1 LDISFNNDVVDSWSP
16 VCDAEFFV
24 NKGSGTHEFNVTV
37 KPRNWGSQGDFSVSV
52 GLWKVPFVIGE
63 HNNLDWDEKMLTFD
77 SEILESTEAISQKI
91 DLSIGGTVE
100 VTDPESI
107 INGVKLIIP
116 PVSSEKSGGKSIATI
131 SISYIDDPYSLELPD
146 NRGFLLPPVV
156 INSDVI
162 LEVECILKIPY
173 TEADLSNVGLSS
185 NENIKVYRYNYNSPS
200 WEEISINK
208 KSSRDMSDILEIT
221 FKTEDI
227 NRPYACTFRNSPPPS
242 DPGYPQPG
250 DLLYKLSNYNG
261 IEGWLPGHVGI
272 YVGEK
277 AYDGVIPYN
286 VIEALFNGV
295 KRTYKNPISA
305 FSGSATYMGA
315 RQPKSGIL
323 NPGQRKVIVTWAET
337 IAELELPYAI
347 GQSFPGI
354 LFGMLKGNMV
364 KGALGSYNC
373 VGLAEKAYEIVGV
386 NLVSDWA
393 EGNYCPISQYSSSCV
408 LTPAEQYN
416 KTEPAEGYTV
426 SGRVTDSQGNGIPG
440 VTLNLELVSFNN
452 YHSDIIKVTNSGG
465 YWSSNKLGR
474 EWKVS
479 PQKDGYTFEPSTLHE
494 GWVKPDPSTWIVKEN
509 ANDIDF
515 TGMSDELQNHA
526 PIISSLTVDP
536 HSININETTTITCT
550 ASDEDVGDIL
560 TYTWNKSGGTFEGST
575 SGSSITWRAPSTE
588 GNYTVSCEVSDG
600 EGSDSEQVIISVG
613 DVNHAPVI
621 TSTAVTSAIKDELY
635 SYDVNAT
642 DADTLTYSLTT
653 KPSGMGINSS
663 TGLITWTPT
672 TSGDYNVTVK
682 VSDGELFDTQSFT
695 VTVEEN
701 GTSLGQVQLIT
712 PFNGATLPP
721 GGITFSWN
729 PVTNATKYQFIL
741 YNSLGQV
748 ALDAID
754 SGTSSIVGLDIEE
767 TITWKIRAGDNSGN
781 WGAWSSTWSL
791 TVQNEVVGGIVTG
804 ISAMAWAHGLPLEGV
819 LYERY
824 IQLQWDSYPGAIGYN
839 IYRSVN
845 QGEYS
850 MVYQST
856 DIFCDHDVSVGNS
869 YAYYV
874 TAYGSGWETT
884 PSEIIIRDTWLPC
897 PSLISPGDGSTIIN
911 PNPTFTWNPAGISN
925 FPYGSIYSGSN
936 AFLVHTVIFGDDP
949 AWRIDFPDL
958 TTSTATYDQNEN
970 ALPLVTGNYYDFNT
984 LAWGFDKSGTV
995 IAQSCSTIR
1004 KFYYNGE

>member
-1 LDISFNNDVVDSWSP
+1 MKKVILFLILSLTLSTVIGLAGCGGSPPVTPPIEEDFINIISVNPDSGLVDGVDTDFKVVVEYNLYSSTQGTLDISFNTDVVDAWSP
-16 VCDAEFFV
+16 VWGAEFLV

-63 HNNLDWDEKMLTFD
+63 HNNLDWDEKILTFD

-131 SISYIDDPYSLELPD
+131 SISYINDPYSLELPD
-146 NRGFLLPPVV
+146 NRGFLLPPVI
-156 INSDVI
+156 INSDVT
-162 LEVECILKIPY
+162 LDFECILEIPY
-173 TEADLSNVGLSS
+173 TEDVLSNMGLSS
-185 NENIKVYRYNYNSPS
+185 NENIKVYRYNYTSSS

-250 DLLYKLSNYNG
+250 DLLYKLTNYYG

-347 GQSFPGI
+347 GQSLPGI
-354 LFGMLKGNMV
+354 LFGMLQGDMV
-364 KGALGSYNC
+364 KGELDSYNC
-373 VGLAEKAYEIVGV
+373 VGLAEKAYEIVGI

-426 SGRVTDSQGNGIPG
+426 SGRVTGSQGNGIPG

-474 EWKVS
+474 EWKVT

-494 GWVKPDPSTWIVKEN
+494 GWVKSDPSTWIVKGN

-515 TGMSDELQNHA
+515 TGMSDEPQ
-526 PIISSLTVDP
+526 
-536 HSININETTTITCT
+536 
-550 ASDEDVGDIL
+550 
-560 TYTWNKSGGTFEGST
+560 
-575 SGSSITWRAPSTE
+575 
-588 GNYTVSCEVSDG
+588 
-600 EGSDSEQVIISVG
+600 
-613 DVNHAPVI
+613 NHAPVI
-621 TSTAVTSAIKDELY
+621 TSTAVTSATKDEPY

-642 DADTLTYSLTT
+642 DSDGDTLTYSLTT

-672 TSGDYNVTVK
+672 TSGDNNVTVK
-682 VSDGELFDTQSFT
+682 VSDGELSDTQSFT
-695 VTVEEN
+695 IAVEEN

-741 YNSLGQV
+741 YNSQGQV

-781 WGAWSSTWSL
+781 WGAWSSLWSL
-791 TVQNEVVGGIVTG
+791 TVQNEVIDGIVTG

-925 FPYGSIYSGSN
+925 FPYGSIYSGSS
-936 AFLVHTVIFGDDP
+936 AFLVHTVISGDDP

-970 ALPLVTGNYYDFNT
+970 ALPLVAGNYYDFNT